1 MIRAPHENPA
11 TGAAAS
17 FAAKLQAALPVLE
30 TARLV
35 LRAPCIEDFETYAAI
50 GESDRGRYL
59 VEDNSDRDALWL
71 DFAQMVACWLLR
83 GHGVWTVE
91 RKQDGKAIGFVL
103 LGFEPGDHEPEL
115 GYLFLPEAEGHGY
128 AQEAARAARAHAFD
142 TLGLKT
148 LVSTIDPD
156 NARSIRLAE
165 RLGATRDAA
174 AEAAHG
180 NAIHVFRH
188 NAEETLQ

>member
-1 MIRAPHENPA
+1 MTRRPHEIAA
-11 TGAAAS
+11 TGPAAE
-17 FAAKLQAALPVLE
+17 FAARLQSALPVLE
-30 TARLV
+30 TERLT
-35 LRAPCIEDFETYAAI
+35 LRAPRIEDFEAYAAI

-59 VEDNSDRDALWL
+59 VADNSDRDALWL

-91 RKQDGKAIGFVL
+91 TRADAKAIGFVL

-115 GYLFLPEAEGHGY
+115 GYLFLPEAEGQGY
-128 AQEAARAARAHAFD
+128 AQEATRAARAYAFD

-148 LVSTIDPD
+148 LVSTIDHG

-174 AEAAHG
+174 AEAAH
-180 NAIHVFRH
+180 NHAIQVFRH
-188 NAEETLQ
+188 MPGEVDG

>member
-1 MIRAPHENPA
+1 MIRAPHETPA
-11 TGAAAS
+11 TGPAAE
-17 FAAKLQAALPVLE
+17 FAVQLQAALPVLD
-30 TARLV
+30 TDRLV
-35 LRAPCIEDFETYAAI
+35 LRAPRIEDFATYAAI
-50 GESDRGRYL
+50 GESERGRYL
-59 VEDNSDRDALWL
+59 VEDNTDRDALWL
-71 DFAQMVACWLLR
+71 DFAQMVATWLLR

-91 RKQDGKAIGFVL
+91 RREGGKAIGFVL

-148 LVSTIDPD
+148 LVSTIDHD

-180 NAIHVFRH
+180 HTIQVYRH
-188 NAEETLQ
+188 SAEETLQ

>member
-1 MIRAPHENPA
+1 MTLRPHEIAA
-11 TGAAAS
+11 TGPAAA
-17 FAAKLQAALPVLE
+17 FAARLQSALPVLD
-30 TARLV
+30 TDRLR
-35 LRAPCIEDFETYAAI
+35 LRAPRIEDFATYAAI

-91 RKQDGKAIGFVL
+91 TRADATAIGFVL

-115 GYLFLPEAEGHGY
+115 GYLFLPEAEGRGY
-128 AQEAARAARAHAFD
+128 AQEAARAARTYAFD

-148 LVSTIDPD
+148 LVSTIDHD
-156 NARSIRLAE
+156 NARSIRLAQ
-165 RLGATRDAA
+165 RLGATRDTA

-180 NAIHVFRH
+180 HAIQVYRH
-188 NAEETLQ
+188 CAEETLQ